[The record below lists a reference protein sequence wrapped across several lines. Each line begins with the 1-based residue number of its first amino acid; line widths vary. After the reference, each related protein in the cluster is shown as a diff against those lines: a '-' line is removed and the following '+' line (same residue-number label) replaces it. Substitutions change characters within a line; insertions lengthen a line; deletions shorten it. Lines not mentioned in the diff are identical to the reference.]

1 MDDDNTINTTY
12 KARHKNCVRA
22 RPKTDEILFFST
34 AANEIRLCMHFI
46 LREKQKVRRPNLFF
60 VEFLTKGGAR

>member
-22 RPKTDEILFFST
+22 RPKNGRNSFLLYGGQRDPTVHAFSF
-34 AANEIRLCMHFI
+34 AQ
-46 LREKQKVRRPNLFF
+46 KQKVRRSNLVF